1 MSEYLSESRCLQ
13 SCPEEHAIF
22 FLLTV
27 TKFFIV
33 ARLSSLQ
40 SYVLAIIL
48 NSVFYCLSMDI
59 LKVLASYYLG
69 I

>member
-1 MSEYLSESRCLQ
+1 MLAVLPRTACHILSPNC
-13 SCPEEHAIF
+13 
-22 FLLTV
+22 
-27 TKFFIV
+27 KFFIV

-40 SYVLAIIL
+40 SYVLANIL